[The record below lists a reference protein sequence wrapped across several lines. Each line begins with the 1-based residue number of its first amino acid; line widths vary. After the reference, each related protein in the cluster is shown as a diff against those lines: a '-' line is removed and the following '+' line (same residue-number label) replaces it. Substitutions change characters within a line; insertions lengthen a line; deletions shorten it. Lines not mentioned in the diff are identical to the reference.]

1 MKRWT
6 ILLLILCLLTG
17 CAAAPVES
25 ASPAEP
31 PASTDPSPTPAPA
44 APAEIAPEE
53 KPCTL
58 TLDMVERADSVQGED
73 GTELAEYRLSLPRLT
88 ARRGDGTAIETAET
102 EAETRALAAAET
114 FNGQFAAWAGQEPL
128 QELEKMAREEWD
140 FRQEA
145 DIPWTAA
152 LTEEL
157 ECQVY
162 QTERL
167 VSVAGTYYSY
177 TGGAH
182 PNTVLTAWN
191 FDLERGDF
199 FAPEQLAEDSEVFS
213 QAVYREILRQID
225 CWAGENG
232 MEAED
237 LFWSNYEEIA
247 ADWSSY
253 AVSFDETG
261 MTVAFS
267 PYELAAYA
275 AGSQVFRMDYGFLD
289 PLLSDEGRAL
299 LGLAEE

>member
-1 MKRWT
+1 MKKRS

-17 CAAAPVES
+17 CAS
-25 ASPAEP
+25 APAEP
-31 PASTDPSPTPAPA
+31 EPAQPLLPSSPPPA
-44 APAEIAPEE
+44 AEEIREE
-53 KPCTL
+53 PPCSL
-58 TLDMVERADSVQGED
+58 TLDMVEWEDSVQGED
-73 GTELAEYRLSLPRLT
+73 GTELAQYRFSLPRLT

-114 FNGQFAAWAGQEPL
+114 FNSQFADWTNEEPL
-128 QELEKMAREEWD
+128 RELAETARAEWEWR
-140 FRQEA
+140 RQE
-145 DIPWTAA
+145 DLPWETAF
-152 LTEEL
+152 TEEM

-182 PNTVLTAWN
+182 PNTVLTACN
-191 FDLERGDF
+191 FDLESGSF
-199 FAPEQLAEDSEVFS
+199 LTPEQLAEDGEAFS
-213 QAVYREILRQID
+213 QAVCGEILRQID
-225 CWAGENG
+225 LWAVENG
-232 MEAED
+232 MEAEA
-237 LFWSNYEEIA
+237 LFWDNYQEIA

-253 AVSFDETG
+253 AVSFDESG

-275 AGSQVFRMDYGFLD
+275 AGSQIFRMDYGFLE
-289 PLLSDEGRAL
+289 PLLSGEGRAV